1 MEYSYEDFLELV
13 SQSPDNPDENNIV
26 TQTLNLIQGRWV
38 QHILFQLCRR
48 GTCRFGELKKALPQI
63 SKSMLSSVLKQL
75 ESNGLVTRQQ
85 FNEIPPH
92 TEYTLTPQG
101 RELMPIFYEIFRW
114 GTKYID
120 ADFIH
125 KFD

>member
-1 MEYSYEDFLELV
+1 MEYSYDDFLALV
-13 SQSPDNPDENNIV
+13 SQSPENPDDNNIV

-48 GTCRFGELKKALPQI
+48 GTCRFGELQKALPKI

-75 ESNGLVTRQQ
+75 ETNGLVTRQQ

-92 TEYTLTPQG
+92 TEYTLTEQG
-101 RELMPIFYEIFRW
+101 KDLMPIFYEIFRW

-120 ADFIH
+120 SDFIC